1 MFKTLFLLLTALSAL
16 GAHAADYAYVGGPYN
31 AGTITNNTTCGPTQQ
46 CGQFAAGQR
55 ITGYFSTA
63 APLPPNLASVDIRAL
78 LSGYSFG
85 NGVVNISMGD
95 SAARAHTFRVYTDG
109 AGNITSAS
117 VVLERWTDPV
127 SAPHAAGARFNIIG
141 FGGLGDGT
149 NINAFCTTPATTSL
163 DGTTDV
169 CDSPGT
175 DSGTSTANGSAGAAW
190 VNSPPPISINSVS
203 IPEGNAGTTNMTFTV
218 SLSAVPTADVSVQWA
233 TSDNTATAGA
243 DYIAATG
250 TLNWVAGDASPKQIT
265 VMINGDTAVEPNE
278 TFFVSLDAPIGATPG
293 TMSGTGTI
301 QNDDVAPRPTVS
313 INDVSLTELNAG
325 TPTFTFTVQLS
336 ATPTAPVS
344 LNWATSDGTATA
356 GSDYIAASGTL
367 TWAAGDGVPKTIVI
381 HVNGD
386 TQVEPDETFFV
397 TLSNLTG
404 VDPGTV
410 TGTGTILN
418 DDITPPIGA
427 NAIPTLSEWGLIS
440 LGLMLVL
447 VTAASRRRSRRA

>member
-1 MFKTLFLLLTALSAL
+1 MHRTLLLLLTALFAQGS
-16 GAHAADYAYVGGPYN
+16 HAADYAYVGGLYN

-46 CGQFAAGQR
+46 CGQFTASQR
-55 ITGYFSTA
+55 ISGYFSTA

-78 LSGYSFG
+78 LSGYAFG
-85 NGVVNISMGD
+85 NGVISIGMGD
-95 SAARAHTFRVYTDG
+95 SAARAHTFRVSTDG
-109 AGNITSAS
+109 VGNITSAT
-117 VVLERWTDPV
+117 VVLERWTDPAN
-127 SAPHAAGARFNIIG
+127 APHAAGARFNIIG

-149 NINAFCTTPATTSL
+149 NINAFCTAPATTSL

-175 DSGTSTANGSAGAAW
+175 DSGTSSANGSAGAAW
-190 VNSPPPISINSVS
+190 VNSPPSISINSVS

-218 SLSAVPTADVSVQWA
+218 SLSATPTANVSVRWA
-233 TSDNTATAGA
+233 TSDNTATAGT
-243 DYIAATG
+243 DYIAASG
-250 TLNWVAGDASPKQIT
+250 TLNWIAGDGSQKQIT
-265 VMINGDTAVEPNE
+265 VPINGDTSVEPDE
-278 TFFVSLDAPIGATPG
+278 TFLITLDSPVGATLG
-293 TMSGTGTI
+293 TMTGTGTI

-313 INDVSLTELNAG
+313 INNVSLTEMDAG
-325 TPTFTFTVQLS
+325 TPSFTFTVQLS

-381 HVNGD
+381 YVNGD

-404 VDPGTV
+404 TDPGNV

-418 DDITPPIGA
+418 DDMAPPVGA
-427 NAIPTLSEWGLIS
+427 TAIPTLSEWGLMS
-440 LGLMLVL
+440 LGALLVL
-447 VTAASRRRSRRA
+447 ATAAARRWSRRA